1 MKIQNLTNDKYN
13 DYIKFNSKAYPH
25 RTNLEERFN
34 FQFIQNPLLL
44 DKAQTFSLLAYNE
57 EGDIIGEYGV
67 NPFRYHFNNKL
78 IPCFCGCDL
87 FVVEQYRPKGIG
99 SLLSIKAIK
108 TYKPH
113 ISIGISKDAYPIL
126 SVLKMKEIGEV
137 YIYLWLRSISG
148 FFQGA
153 LSFVSKGKLT
163 KKNKPK
169 KISIFPRQLSVNN
182 ISFEEINDLREWD
195 EQCFDSDVFEFS
207 RSVDF
212 INWRFSSIQNYHLYI
227 SQFGKNKTYFVV
239 KEIYWKGMHL
249 LALVDYRISIKE
261 EDKKKEMFNS
271 ILKATKIISKHIN
284 CHGVVT
290 MSSHSFFDQCLGNNL
305 FSKVGRPYIM
315 MVNGDLDFQIEEIIE
330 RKTAYITMADSDLE
344 FAFN

>member
-1 MKIQNLTNDKYN
+1 MKIQNLTNDKYK
-13 DYIKFNSKAYPH
+13 DYIKFNSKAYPY

-137 YIYLWLRSISG
+137 YIYLWLRSIS
-148 FFQGA
+148 
-153 LSFVSKGKLT
+153 
-163 KKNKPK
+163 
-169 KISIFPRQLSVNN
+169 
-182 ISFEEINDLREWD
+182 
-195 EQCFDSDVFEFS
+195 
-207 RSVDF
+207 
-212 INWRFSSIQNYHLYI
+212 
-227 SQFGKNKTYFVV
+227 
-239 KEIYWKGMHL
+239 
-249 LALVDYRISIKE
+249 
-261 EDKKKEMFNS
+261 
-271 ILKATKIISKHIN
+271 
-284 CHGVVT
+284 
-290 MSSHSFFDQCLGNNL
+290 
-305 FSKVGRPYIM
+305 
-315 MVNGDLDFQIEEIIE
+315 
-330 RKTAYITMADSDLE
+330 
-344 FAFN
+344 